1 MKCQQ
6 FSDVFEIFHF
16 VRALLLLE
24 KMYINLLGLNCSP
37 FYAVE
42 NRIPRVYPWMN
53 ELFQILSQGYTT

>member
-24 KMYINLLGLNCSP
+24 KMYINLLGLNCSS
-37 FYAVE
+37 
-42 NRIPRVYPWMN
+42 VYHYIYNLW
-53 ELFQILSQGYTT
+53 ILPGTQKMSLQ